1 MHWMSAIERAYEL
14 AREAYAAYG
23 IDTEEAMRKLNE
35 IPVSLHCWQFD
46 DVLGLENTGRGLSGG
61 IQTTGNYPGKARN
74 FDELTKDF
82 EKALSYIPGK
92 NKVNIHAFY
101 LDNGGAFV
109 DRDAIEPHH
118 FDSWTDWANAHGL
131 GVDFNPTF
139 FSHEKAA
146 DGYTLASADSGI
158 RDFWI
163 EHGIRSRKIA
173 EHIGKKTGQ
182 TCVNNI
188 WIPDGEK
195 EFPVDTMAPR
205 ERFAEA
211 LDKMCG
217 TGYSGGAAVD
227 ALESKL
233 FGIGSEA
240 YVVGS
245 HEFVMGYVLSR
256 QNMLL
261 CMDEG
266 HFHPT
271 EVVSAKLSPALLFAK
286 KGVLLHVSRPVRW
299 DSDHVTAYDDE
310 TRALMREIV
319 RLGQFDRTYI
329 ATDYFDASINRV
341 MAMTIGARNTK
352 KALLEALLQP
362 VGQLRGLERDGD
374 RSARLAITEELRAM
388 PLSAVWD
395 YYCRSQNVSCGMEW
409 IRDAKAYEKAVLN
422 ARM

>member
-1 MHWMSAIERAYEL
+1 MSVIQKAYDL

-23 IDTEEAMRKLNE
+23 VDTDKAMEALDK

-46 DVLGLENTGRGLSGG
+46 DVLGFENAGRGLSGG
-61 IQTTGNYPGKARN
+61 IQTTGNYPGKAKN
-74 FDELTKDF
+74 FDEVSADF
-82 EKALSYIPGK
+82 AKALSYVPGC
-92 NKVNIHAFY
+92 NKINVHAFY
-101 LDNGGAFV
+101 LDNGGSHV
-109 DRDAIEPHH
+109 DRDAIEPKH
-118 FDSWTDWANAHGL
+118 FDTWIDWANEQ
-131 GVDFNPTF
+131 GVGMDFNPTY
-139 FSHEKAA
+139 FSHENAA
-146 DGYTLASADSGI
+146 DGYTLASADNYI
-158 RDFWI
+158 REFWI
-163 EHGIRSRKIA
+163 EHGVRSRKIS
-173 EHIGKKTGQ
+173 EYIGKRTGKI
-182 TCVNNI
+182 CVNNI

-195 EFPVDTMAPR
+195 EVPIDTLSPR
-205 ERFAEA
+205 ERFADS
-211 LDKMCG
+211 LDRIGHSDGKN
-217 TGYSGGAAVD
+217 AID

-245 HEFVMGYVLSR
+245 HEFVMGYVLTR
-256 QNMLL
+256 QKLLL

-271 EVVSAKLSPALLFAK
+271 EFVSPKLSSALMFAK

-341 MAMTIGARNTK
+341 MAMAIGARNTK

-362 VGQLRGLERDGD
+362 VGKLRNLEYDGD
-374 RSARLAITEELRAM
+374 RSARLAITQELSAM

-395 YYCRSQNVSCGMEW
+395 YYCRKNEVMCGMEW
-409 IRDAKAYEKAVLN
+409 IRDAKAYEKNVLAN
-422 ARM
+422 RD

>member
-1 MHWMSAIERAYEL
+1 MSVIQKAYEL

-23 IDTEEAMRKLNE
+23 VDTDSAMDCLDK
-35 IPVSLHCWQFD
+35 IPVSFHCWQFD
-46 DVLGLENTGRGLSGG
+46 DVLGFENSGRGLSGG
-61 IQTTGNYPGKARN
+61 IQTTGNYPGKATN
-74 FDELTKDF
+74 FDEVSADF
-82 EKALSYIPGK
+82 AKALSYIPGL
-92 NKVNIHAFY
+92 NKVNVHAFY
-101 LDNGGAFV
+101 LDNGGSYV
-109 DRDAIEPHH
+109 DRDAIEPKH
-118 FDSWTDWANAHGL
+118 FDTWIDWANEQGV
-131 GVDFNPTF
+131 GVDFNPTY
-139 FSHEKAA
+139 FSHENAS
-146 DGYTLASADSGI
+146 DGYTLASADPAI

-163 EHGIRSRKIA
+163 EHGVRCRKIA
-173 EHIGKKTGQ
+173 EYIGKRTGKI
-182 TCVNNI
+182 CVNNI

-195 EFPVDTMAPR
+195 EVPIDTLSPR
-205 ERFAEA
+205 ERFADA
-211 LDKMCG
+211 LDRIGHSDGKN
-217 TGYSGGAAVD
+217 AVD

-245 HEFVMGYVLSR
+245 HEFVMGYVLTR
-256 QNMLL
+256 QNLLL

-271 EVVSAKLSPALLFAK
+271 EFVSPKLSSALMFAK

-341 MAMTIGARNTK
+341 MAMAIGARNTK

-362 VGQLRGLERDGD
+362 VGKLRNLEADGD
-374 RSARLAITEELRAM
+374 RSARFAITQELSAM

-395 YYCRSQNVSCGMEW
+395 YYCRKNDVMCGMEW
-409 IRDAKAYEKAVLN
+409 IRDAKAYEKNVLAN
-422 ARM
+422 RG

>member
-1 MHWMSAIERAYEL
+1 MSVIQKAYEL

-23 IDTEEAMRKLNE
+23 VDTDKAMEMLDK

-46 DVLGLENTGRGLSGG
+46 DVLGFENTGRGLSGG
-61 IQTTGNYPGKARN
+61 IQTTGNYPGKATN
-74 FDELTKDF
+74 FDEVTADF
-82 EKALSYIPGK
+82 GKALSYVPGC
-92 NKVNIHAFY
+92 NKINVHAFY
-101 LDNGGAFV
+101 LDNGGEFV
-109 DRDAIEPHH
+109 DRDAVDTKH
-118 FDSWTDWANAHGL
+118 FDSWIDWANDQ
-131 GVDFNPTF
+131 GVGMDFNPTY

-146 DGYTLASADSGI
+146 DGYTLSSADPAI
-158 RDFWI
+158 REFWI

-173 EHIGKKTGQ
+173 DYIGKRTGKL
-182 TCVNNI
+182 CVNNI

-195 EFPVDTMAPR
+195 EVPVDTLAPR
-205 ERFAEA
+205 ERFADS
-211 LDKMCG
+211 LDKIG
-217 TGYSGGAAVD
+217 HGDGKYSLD

-245 HEFVMGYVLSR
+245 HEFVMGYVVSR
-256 QNMLL
+256 QNLLL

-271 EVVSAKLSPALLFAK
+271 EYVSPKLSSALMFAK

-310 TRALMREIV
+310 TRQLMREIV
-319 RLGQFDRTYI
+319 RLGQFDRTHI

-341 MAMTIGARNTK
+341 MAMAIGARNTK

-362 VGQLRGLERDGD
+362 VGKLRNLECDGD
-374 RSARLAITEELRAM
+374 RSARFAITQELAAM

-395 YYCRSQNVSCGMEW
+395 YYCRKNDVMCGMEW
-409 IRDAKAYEKAVLN
+409 IRDAKAYEKTVLA
-422 ARM
+422 ARA